1 MTWKRFELVDEV
13 VSAWSESFV
22 INNIVN
28 QQAKRK
34 NKQPNKDRLHLKI
47 FCLLATIL
55 IQMKNL
61 KNK

>member
-22 INNIVN
+22 IDNIVN

-34 NKQPNKDRLHLKI
+34 NKQPNKDRLHLKQ
-47 FCLLATIL
+47 F
-55 IQMKNL
+55 MVS
-61 KNK
+61 